1 MVFFLL
7 GGGGWL
13 GCTFLGHF
21 FPEEFSF
28 SKAQIW
34 DTAGQD
40 VVGGMGAVIHR
51 ENNCAYR
58 GVDNNNGS
66 TASIFLRFLKEKCEK
81 GMPKKSWRQPGEK

>member
-1 MVFFLL
+1 MFVVIFRGAGRVAGMYLL
-7 GGGGWL
+7 EYF
-13 GCTFLGHF
+13 FLGHF

-51 ENNCAYR
+51 EKHF
-58 GVDNNNGS
+58 VEIS
-66 TASIFLRFLKEKCEK
+66 
-81 GMPKKSWRQPGEK
+81 